1 MGQLRT
7 ESNVRGGAQPLQRP
21 QQHWKVTRDAVTQ
34 DRHWPGDP
42 VLYCSRAVEVR
53 GKAASY
59 LGPRSSG
66 GARGQNDICCFFLVH
81 FWHTRMIF
89 GRFQYFW
96 NRCYIWYSSDDV
108 LSCVQSCGQVLG
120 TPTEN
125 ADVDTLRFSLT
136 GFSSDMLN
144 SNQSNTLQRT
154 IVKKWTK

>member
-1 MGQLRT
+1 M
-7 ESNVRGGAQPLQRP
+7 VRRQA
-21 QQHWKVTRDAVTQ
+21 T
-34 DRHWPGDP
+34 
-42 VLYCSRAVEVR
+42 
-53 GKAASY
+53 
-59 LGPRSSG
+59 LGPAVAEGPGVRTIF
-66 GARGQNDICCFFLVH
+66 AAFLVH

-154 IVKKWTK
+154 IVKK